1 MLGVDT
7 LAQTTVPAISDLAQH
22 VKWRVRAS
30 SIDILFYLIKKS
42 GKDFMN

>member
-1 MLGVDT
+1 VLGVDT